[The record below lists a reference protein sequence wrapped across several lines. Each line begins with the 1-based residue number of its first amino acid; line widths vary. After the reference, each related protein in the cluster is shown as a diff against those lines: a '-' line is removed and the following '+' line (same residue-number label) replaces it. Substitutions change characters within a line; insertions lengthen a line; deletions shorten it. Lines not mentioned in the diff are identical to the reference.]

1 MRAPFFCNLLTFKT
15 IDFII
20 KRYNIQGYWLEKP
33 RCCNGIRK

>member
-20 KRYNIQGYWLEKP
+20 KRYNIQGGKLWVK
-33 RCCNGIRK
+33 